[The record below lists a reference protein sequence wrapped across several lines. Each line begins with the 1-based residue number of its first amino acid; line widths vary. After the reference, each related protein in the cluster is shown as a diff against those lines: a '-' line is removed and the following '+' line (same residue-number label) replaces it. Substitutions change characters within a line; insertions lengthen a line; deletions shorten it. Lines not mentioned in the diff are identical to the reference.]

1 MSYCGCGF
9 MRWVCPYTGLGVT
22 GGAVLFGEL
31 ARVTTKRSRTGVFSL
46 FMATRQVGLVVGP
59 AFNLFLR
66 KCHFTLGPFTVDKYT
81 APAVS
86 GVGVSG
92 GVV

>member
-1 MSYCGCGF
+1 MVLLLLYFNHC
-9 MRWVCPYTGLGVT
+9 TGIGIS

-31 ARVTTKRSRTGVFSL
+31 ARTTSKKQRTSVFSL
-46 FMATRQVGLVVGP
+46 FMSTRQIGLVIGP

-66 KCHFTLGPFTVDKYT
+66 ICDFKIGPFIVDKYT

-86 GVGVSG
+86 
-92 GVV
+92 